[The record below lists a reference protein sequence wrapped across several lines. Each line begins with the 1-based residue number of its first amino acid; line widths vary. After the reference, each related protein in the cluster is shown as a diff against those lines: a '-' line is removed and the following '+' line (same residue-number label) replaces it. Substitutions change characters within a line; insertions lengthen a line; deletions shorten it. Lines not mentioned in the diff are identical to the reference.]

1 MADDRKMSQKT
12 VLRNSLNMREHATAE
27 EVSDMLSRFKSPSSD
42 QFDDMKVNNYR
53 FVFLS
58 SLSDLLYDALF
69 DCFLLKCVL
78 FIGLNDIEISFIHT
92 I

>member
-1 MADDRKMSQKT
+1 MADDTKMSQKT

-27 EVSDMLSRFKSPSSD
+27 EVSDILSRFKSPSSEQLND
-42 QFDDMKVNNYR
+42 IKVNNYR
-53 FVFLS
+53 FVFLT
-58 SLSDLLYDALF
+58 SLSDLLYDALCT
-69 DCFLLKCVL
+69 CFLLKCGL